1 MILTKNQKR
10 ILNQFHLHKMVNET
24 RQPQRDDCEIE
35 VKRTRTGK
43 KIRISGKCDPSRIEI
58 LKNQL
63 LDKMPSG
70 E

>member
-1 MILTKNQKR
+1 MERMQN
-10 ILNQFHLHKMVNET
+10 NN

-63 LDKMPSG
+63 LDNMPSG

>member
-1 MILTKNQKR
+1 
-10 ILNQFHLHKMVNET
+10 MVNET